1 MRHPQHV
8 LALPTVQPRRT
19 RLVASK
25 QAGMVLGLCAVAI
38 LGGFVLYLWPQV
50 RLMDLGYR
58 QNTLLAQRL
67 QALQRQKELQVELN
81 SLRHLPRVE
90 TFAVQRLGLRAPQTS
105 QVIYVRPGQRVVQPE
120 REPLVTF
127 KREPPGNT
135 KKVPVGRV
143 GKKTTGSTRKVPVER
158 VGKKTTGSTRKA
170 VAGSTKKTSTGRPK
184 ATSAVKVRKGP

>member
-1 MRHPQHV
+1 MMRHPQHV
-8 LALPTVQPRRT
+8 LASPIVQPRRM

-25 QAGMVLGLCAVAI
+25 QAGMVLGLSAVAI

-81 SLRHLPRVE
+81 SLRHLPRIE

-105 QVIYVRPGQRVVQPE
+105 QVIYVRPGQRIVQPE
-120 REPLVTF
+120 REPWATPKKETL
-127 KREPPGNT
+127 GSA

-143 GKKTTGSTRKVPVER
+143 GTKTTGNTK
-158 VGKKTTGSTRKA
+158 KA
-170 VAGSTKKTSTGRPK
+170 VAGSSKKIPTGRPK
-184 ATSAVKVRKGP
+184 KTSAVKVRKGP

>member
-8 LALPTVQPRRT
+8 LALPIVQPRRT

-25 QAGMVLGLCAVAI
+25 KAGMVLGLCAVAV

-105 QVIYVRPGQRVVQPE
+105 QVIYVRPGQRVMQPE

-127 KREPPGNT
+127 KREPLGST

-143 GKKTTGSTRKVPVER
+143 GKKTTGSTK
-158 VGKKTTGSTRKA
+158 KA
-170 VAGSTKKTSTGRPK
+170 VAGSTKKTSTSSLK
-184 ATSAVKVRKGP
+184 ATSAVKGRKGP